1 MAYRKPNE
9 ALWRCSGCNLEVT
22 GDQDH
27 SGCMIR
33 GGKSLGTTPA
43 VIVPPEGNL
52 YGEIVSKALFVQNS
66 VDQIDNAVL
75 GIAGEAGEIA
85 DLFKKRRFHP
95 KKDDPVEAYNEF
107 MRELRLEIGDVLFY
121 LALLNQN
128 LFGDSL
134 LEVARDNLYKLQ
146 KRWPENY
153 KDVNLT
159 TLRL

>member
-9 ALWRCSGCNLEVT
+9 SFWCCNGCDQRVT

-33 GGKSLGTTPA
+33 GGRTLGTTPA
-43 VIVPPEGNL
+43 VIVPPEENL
-52 YGEIVSKALFVQNS
+52 YGQVVSKNLFVQEP

-75 GIAGEAGEIA
+75 GIVGEAGEIA

-95 KKDDPVEAYNEF
+95 SKMDPVESYNEF
-107 MRELRLEIGDVLFY
+107 MREIRLEIGDVLFY

-134 LEVARDNLYKLQ
+134 LEVAKDNIHKLQ
-146 KRWPENY
+146 KRWPDRY
-153 KDVNLT
+153 KEDLNSM
-159 TLRL
+159 RL